1 MFELARSCEAAGVTA
16 HSRRQEEEFSREATY
31 GEEAAK
37 QSALWDRVFPSH
49 NEPAPIGLTREL
61 SLFFPQ
67 GRCRFQGRL
76 VRQQSTSATGNAMGK
91 TASSFLLSALCSILL
106 CVIPAY
112 SKRSADH
119 LRLRHATLA
128 SVNGPTVYYGL
139 VCPVVIAGVPL
150 LLRARM
156 YRVVSALL
164 LIGFVVV
171 GSASIGLLYL
181 PSAVMMILAA
191 LVKPW
196 GRATG

>member
-1 MFELARSCEAAGVTA
+1 
-16 HSRRQEEEFSREATY
+16 
-31 GEEAAK
+31 
-37 QSALWDRVFPSH
+37 
-49 NEPAPIGLTREL
+49 
-61 SLFFPQ
+61 
-67 GRCRFQGRL
+67 
-76 VRQQSTSATGNAMGK
+76 MGK

-112 SKRSADH
+112 NKRSANDF
-119 LRLRHATLA
+119 RFRHVTLA
-128 SVNGPTVYYGL
+128 SVNGSTVYYGL
-139 VCPVVIAGVPL
+139 ACPVVIAGVPL

-191 LVKPW
+191 REVLKPW
-196 GRATG
+196 GRPTG

>member
-1 MFELARSCEAAGVTA
+1 
-16 HSRRQEEEFSREATY
+16 
-31 GEEAAK
+31 
-37 QSALWDRVFPSH
+37 
-49 NEPAPIGLTREL
+49 
-61 SLFFPQ
+61 
-67 GRCRFQGRL
+67 
-76 VRQQSTSATGNAMGK
+76 MGK

-171 GSASIGLLYL
+171 DPQALDYSIS
-181 PSAVMMILAA
+181 PAQ
-191 LVKPW
+191 
-196 GRATG
+196 